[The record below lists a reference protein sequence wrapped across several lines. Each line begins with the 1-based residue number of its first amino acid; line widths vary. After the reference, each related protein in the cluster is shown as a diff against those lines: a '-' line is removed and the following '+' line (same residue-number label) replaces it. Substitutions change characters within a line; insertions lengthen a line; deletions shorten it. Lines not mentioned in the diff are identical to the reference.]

1 MFYPLMSTK
10 EFSKKAII
18 KQMEKVCLSSELV
31 NKTILCSLLE
41 YLIAE
46 TLAGREERL
55 KGYTIGVEALGK
67 EEGFDPDKD
76 PLVRIH
82 AGRLR
87 RALRLYYLETGK
99 NDAIR
104 IEIPK
109 GQYAPDF
116 IANADNT
123 VEENNFQPKNN
134 QPNTEPSVAVIPFKN
149 ISGDPDKDYFG
160 VGFAE
165 ELSIELTK
173 YEDLT
178 VYESVQFSAN
188 QISGVEIHSYLKKKG
203 IRFIVEG
210 SVQLAVKNIKVLVRL
225 IDNKKGKQIWAE
237 KYLRELSGHNLNE
250 ILENIIS
257 EISSVLGS
265 EYGIII
271 QRLTGELTHAKPQ
284 KLDTFYAISRFH
296 YFEACQ
302 TIDAAHE
309 AFSSLEHAISKDP
322 NSGIAHAMLASLYGN
337 RYLLDFPNANN
348 AYKRMILLADKA
360 LSLDPNSL
368 FVRCIFAAVCFASN
382 KKDRFFQ
389 EVEICLSQNPRLS
402 MRLGVLGF
410 YLALYGDWE
419 RGKEILDRVMK
430 INISFPVHYYG
441 VTALYYYRKYEY
453 ENAHEELKKYNST
466 TLFWAPM
473 QRIAIYGQL
482 NRLDEAKPDFALLKQ
497 LKPDFEEKAEYLL
510 SRFIKEADLLALM
523 LEGLRKAGMN
533 V

>member
-1 MFYPLMSTK
+1 MNTK
-10 EFSKKAII
+10 EFSKEAIT
-18 KQMEKVCLSSELV
+18 KQMKKLCLSDELV

-41 YLIAE
+41 YLVVE
-46 TLAGREERL
+46 KLAGREERL
-55 KGYTIGVEALGK
+55 KGYTIGTEALGK
-67 EEGFDPDKD
+67 EEDFDPDKD
-76 PLVRIH
+76 PVVRIH

-99 NDAIR
+99 NDTIR

-116 IANADNT
+116 IANIDNT
-123 VEENNFQPKNN
+123 VEENNFRPKNN
-134 QPNTEPSVAVIPFKN
+134 QPTTEPSVAVIPFKN

-160 VGFAE
+160 LGFAE
-165 ELSIELTK
+165 ELSVELTK
-173 YEDLT
+173 FEDLT
-178 VYESVQFSAN
+178 VYESVPFSESH
-188 QISGVEIHSYLKKKG
+188 ISDIEIRSYLKKKG

-237 KYLRELSGHNLNE
+237 KYLLELSGNNLNE
-250 ILENIIS
+250 ILENTIS

-271 QRLTGELTHAKPQ
+271 QRLTSELTHAKPQ
-284 KLDTFYAISRFH
+284 KLNTFYAISRFH
-296 YFEACQ
+296 YFEASQ
-302 TIDAAHE
+302 TIDAAQE
-309 AFSSLEHAISKDP
+309 AFKSLELAIKMDP
-322 NSGIAHAMLASLYGN
+322 GSGIAHAMLASLYGN
-337 RYLLDFPNANN
+337 RYLLDFPNADG
-348 AYKRMILLADKA
+348 AYESMIVLAEKA
-360 LSLDPNSL
+360 LSLDSNNL
-368 FVRCIFAAVCFASN
+368 FVRCIYAAICFASN

-430 INISFPVHYYG
+430 TNISFPVHYYA
-441 VTALYYYRKYEY
+441 VTALYYYRKNEY
-453 ENAHEELKKYNST
+453 ENALEELKKYNSS

-473 QRIAIYGQL
+473 QRIAVYGQL
-482 NRLDEAKPDFALLKQ
+482 NRLDEAKHDFALLKQ

-510 SRFIKEADLLALM
+510 TRFIKEDDLLALM
-523 LEGLRKAGMN
+523 LKGLRKAGMK

>member
-1 MFYPLMSTK
+1 
-10 EFSKKAII
+10 
-18 KQMEKVCLSSELV
+18 MEKLCLSGELV
-31 NKTILCSLLE
+31 NKTILCCLLK
-41 YLIAE
+41 YLVTE

-87 RALRLYYLETGK
+87 RALKLYYLQTGK
-99 NDAIR
+99 NDAIK

-116 IANADNT
+116 IANVDNT
-123 VEENNFQPKNN
+123 PEENNFQPKNN
-134 QPNTEPSVAVIPFKN
+134 QATTEASVAVIPFKN

-165 ELSIELTK
+165 ELSVELTNF
-173 YEDLT
+173 EDLT
-178 VYESVQFSAN
+178 VYESVPFSGSH
-188 QISGVEIHSYLKKKG
+188 ISGVEIHSYLKKKG

-210 SVQLAVKNIKVLVRL
+210 SVQLTAKKIKVLVRL
-225 IDNKKGKQIWAE
+225 IDKTKNRQIWAE
-237 KYLRELSGHNLNE
+237 KYLRELSGNNLND
-250 ILENIIS
+250 ILENIIR

-265 EYGIII
+265 EYGIIM

-296 YFEACQ
+296 YFEAHQ
-302 TIDAAHE
+302 TTESAQE
-309 AFSSLEHAISKDP
+309 AFKSLELAIARDP
-322 NSGIAHAMLASLYGN
+322 GSGIANAMLASLYGN
-337 RYLLDFPNANN
+337 RYVLDFPNAND
-348 AYKRMILLADKA
+348 AYERMILMAEKA
-360 LSLDPNSL
+360 LILDPNNL
-368 FVRCIFAAVCFASN
+368 FVRCIFAAICFVSN

-389 EVEICLSQNPRLS
+389 EIDFCLSQNPRLS

-430 INISFPVHYYG
+430 TNISFPVHYYG

-473 QRIAIYGQL
+473 QRIAVYGQL

-510 SRFIKEADLLALM
+510 TRFIKEADLLALM
-523 LEGLRKAGMN
+523 LEGLRKAGMK

>member
-1 MFYPLMSTK
+1 MSTK
-10 EFSKKAII
+10 EFSKEAIS
-18 KQMEKVCLSSELV
+18 KQMKKICLSDELV

-41 YLIAE
+41 YLVVE
-46 TLAGREERL
+46 KLAGREERL
-55 KGYTIGVEALGK
+55 KGYTIGTEALGK
-67 EEGFDPDKD
+67 EENFDPDKD
-76 PLVRIH
+76 PVVRIH

-99 NDAIR
+99 NDPIR

-116 IANADNT
+116 ITNVNST
-123 VEENNFQPKNN
+123 VEENNFRPKNA
-134 QPNTEPSVAVIPFKN
+134 QPTTEPSVAVIPFKN

-165 ELSIELTK
+165 ELSVELTK
-173 YEDLT
+173 FEDLI
-178 VYESVQFSAN
+178 VYESVAFSESH
-188 QISGVEIHSYLKKKG
+188 ISDAEIRSYLKRTG

-210 SVQLAVKNIKVLVRL
+210 SVQLAEKNIKVLVRL

-237 KYLRELSGHNLNE
+237 KYLRELSGNDLNE
-250 ILENIIS
+250 IMENIIS

-271 QRLTGELTHAKPQ
+271 QRLTSELTHAKPQ

-302 TIDAAHE
+302 TIDAAQE
-309 AFSSLEHAISKDP
+309 AFKSLELAIKMDP
-322 NSGIAHAMLASLYGN
+322 GSGIAHAMLASLYGN
-337 RYLLDFPNANN
+337 RYLLDLPDADD
-348 AYKRMILLADKA
+348 AYERMVLLADKA
-360 LSLDPNSL
+360 LSLDSSNL
-368 FVRCIFAAVCFASN
+368 FVRCIFAAICFASN

-419 RGKEILDRVMK
+419 RGKEILDKVMK
-430 INISFPVHYYG
+430 TNISFPVHYHA
-441 VTALYYYRKYEY
+441 VTAMYYYRKGEY
-453 ENAHEELKKYNST
+453 EKALMELKKYNSS

-473 QRIAIYGQL
+473 QRIAVYGQL
-482 NRLDEAKPDFALLKQ
+482 NRQEEAKPDFALLKQ
-497 LKPDFEEKAEYLL
+497 LRPDFEEKAEYLL
-510 SRFIKEADLLALM
+510 TRFIKEADLLALM
-523 LEGLRKAGMN
+523 LEGLRKAGMK

>member
-1 MFYPLMSTK
+1 MSTK
-10 EFSKKAII
+10 EFSKEAIT
-18 KQMEKVCLSSELV
+18 KQMKKICLSGELV

-41 YLIAE
+41 YLVVE
-46 TLAGREERL
+46 KLAGREERL
-55 KGYTIGVEALGK
+55 KGYTIGTEALGK
-67 EEGFDPDKD
+67 EENFDPDKD
-76 PLVRIH
+76 PVVRIH

-87 RALRLYYLETGK
+87 RALRLYYLQTGK

-116 IANADNT
+116 IANVSST

-134 QPNTEPSVAVIPFKN
+134 QATTEPSVAVIPFKN

-165 ELSIELTK
+165 ELSVELTK
-173 YEDLT
+173 FEDLT
-178 VYESVQFSAN
+178 VYESVHFSESH
-188 QISGVEIHSYLKKKG
+188 ISDVQIHSYLNKRG
-203 IRFIVEG
+203 VRFIIEG
-210 SVQLAVKNIKVLVRL
+210 SVQLAAKNIKVLVRL
-225 IDNKKGKQIWAE
+225 IDNRKGKQIWAE
-237 KYLRELSGHNLNE
+237 KYLRELSGNDLNE
-250 ILENIIS
+250 IMENIIS

-271 QRLTGELTHAKPQ
+271 QRLTSELTHAKPQ

-302 TIDAAHE
+302 TIDAAQE
-309 AFSSLEHAISKDP
+309 AFKSLELAIKMDP
-322 NSGIAHAMLASLYGN
+322 GSGIAHAMLASLYGN
-337 RYLLDFPNANN
+337 RYLLDLPNADD
-348 AYKRMILLADKA
+348 AYERMVLLADKA
-360 LSLDPNSL
+360 LSLDSNNL
-368 FVRCIFAAVCFASN
+368 FVRCIFAAICFASN

-419 RGKEILDRVMK
+419 RGKEILDKVMK
-430 INISFPVHYYG
+430 TNISFPVHYHAIP
-441 VTALYYYRKYEY
+441 ALYYYRKNEY
-453 ENAHEELKKYNST
+453 ENSLKELKKYNSS
-466 TLFWAPM
+466 TLFWAPL
-473 QRIAIYGQL
+473 QRIAVYGQL
-482 NRLDEAKPDFALLKQ
+482 NRLDEAKSDFALLKQ
-497 LKPDFEEKAEYLL
+497 LRPDFEEKAEYLL
-510 SRFIKEADLLALM
+510 TRFIKDADLLALM
-523 LEGLRKAGMN
+523 LEGLRKAGMK